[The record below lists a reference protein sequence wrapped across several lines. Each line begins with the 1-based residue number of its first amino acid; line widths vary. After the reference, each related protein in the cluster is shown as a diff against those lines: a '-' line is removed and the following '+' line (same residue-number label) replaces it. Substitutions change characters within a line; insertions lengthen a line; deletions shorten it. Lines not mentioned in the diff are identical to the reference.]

1 MNYFELDYAFR
12 TPEGVSI
19 PCLNG
24 ETVKG
29 YETFFDTD
37 KCTFYTFYDKEYEFD
52 YLTPEE
58 GSEIQDEPRVIADYH
73 MWIGRQ
79 PRGGGFRPISKKFKE
94 ILEEHKQSDHRFYK
108 AKVLFQG
115 KFYPYFVWRI
125 LDEKY
130 EEYIDFDKT
139 LYNNLD
145 LFRDQVHDELVVK
158 KFKSH
163 KEMEDY
169 SDTNWDY
176 TWNYER
182 LVLKPNF
189 RTLDYLYIYRLGGI
203 VSERLKQ
210 AIESA
215 ALTGIRFNP
224 LPIPIEFSDEV

>member
-1 MNYFELDYAFR
+1 MDRRATY
-12 TPEGVSI
+12 
-19 PCLNG
+19 
-24 ETVKG
+24 
-29 YETFFDTD
+29 
-37 KCTFYTFYDKEYEFD
+37 
-52 YLTPEE
+52 
-58 GSEIQDEPRVIADYH
+58 
-73 MWIGRQ
+73 
-79 PRGGGFRPISKKFKE
+79 GGGVYPISKKFKE
-94 ILEEHKQSDHRFYK
+94 ILEKHKQSDHRFYK

-139 LYNNLD
+139 LYNNLSSS
-145 LFRDQVHDELVVK
+145 RRRIHDELVIK

-163 KEMEDY
+163 NEMKDY
-169 SDTNWDY
+169 SKTNWDY
-176 TWNYER
+176 DWNYER

-189 RTLDYLYIYRLGGI
+189 RTLDHLYIYRLGGI

-215 ALTGIRFNP
+215 ELTGIRFNP